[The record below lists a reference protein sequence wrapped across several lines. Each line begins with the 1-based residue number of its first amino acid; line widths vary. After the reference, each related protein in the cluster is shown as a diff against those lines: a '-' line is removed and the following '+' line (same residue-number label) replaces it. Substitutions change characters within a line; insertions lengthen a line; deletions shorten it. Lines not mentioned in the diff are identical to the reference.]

1 LESHNDT
8 IMVNVSGPPLESVKG
23 SFDVVDSL
31 LNGEAINASKAVIT
45 DEVVTNAEPLSEK
58 LESKVDQAIV
68 IEKAPKISGSLSKTY
83 GKFAYAYIIAGCTL
97 ESCNGYVLNAIVAS
111 QVLQH
116 YNSTADAVFWVR
128 MAAQLNDTTLPVE
141 IENWLHKAGVKLQY
155 LPKVRYDNFGT
166 ATMEKFRVL
175 EMTEYD
181 RVYFLDSDKIPLR
194 NTDYH
199 LELSYRGYFQEYVAI
214 AGSAA
219 PITASA
225 FMVTPKKG
233 MFGKVMDIVH
243 RHRNKTENATI
254 LDPFDGWGHRIMPG
268 ECLWK
273 TWTWYGVGVDQ
284 GIIFQWMMAEQMNIT
299 RVAGKN
305 IETWQEVTSNVEYWR
320 TFNKKVIEVSSNRY
334 IAMVN
339 QTKSLWNNGPLY
351 GSGGK
356 YEAGLMGDF
365 YHFAGGGKP
374 WSKGIR
380 AENIPSVYNVSSM
393 RPQEVW
399 LYFLGEANRTL
410 ALNLPS
416 FLAKFKGYPLGTGL
430 DAKTLLDPIIE
441 IPKPLDH

>member
-1 LESHNDT
+1 
-8 IMVNVSGPPLESVKG
+8 
-23 SFDVVDSL
+23 
-31 LNGEAINASKAVIT
+31 
-45 DEVVTNAEPLSEK
+45 

-68 IEKAPKISGSLSKTY
+68 IEKVPNVSGPLSKTY

-111 QVLQH
+111 QALQR
-116 YNSTADAVFWVR
+116 YNSTADVVLWVR
-128 MAAQLNDTTLPVE
+128 MVAHLNDTTLPAE
-141 IENWLHKAGVKLQY
+141 IENWLHKAGVKLKY
-155 LPKVRYDNFGT
+155 LPKVQYDNFGT

-181 RVYFLDSDKIPLR
+181 RVYFLDSDRFPLC

-199 LELSYRGYFQEYVAI
+199 LDLSYHGYFQEYVAV

-225 FMVTPKKG
+225 FIVTPKKG

-254 LDPFDGWGHRIMPG
+254 FDPIDGWGHRIMPG
-268 ECLWK
+268 VIPWE
-273 TWTWYGVGVDQ
+273 TWTWHGVGVDQ
-284 GIIFQWMMAEQMNIT
+284 GIIFQWLVVEQMNIT
-299 RVAGKN
+299 RVSGTS
-305 IETWQEVTSNVEYWR
+305 IDTWQEVTSNVEYWR
-320 TFNKKVIEVSSNRY
+320 TLKKKVIEVSGHRY

-339 QTKSLWNNGPLY
+339 RTKSWNNGPLY
-351 GSGGK
+351 GKGRK
-356 YEAGLMGDF
+356 NEDGLMGDF
-365 YHFAGGGKP
+365 YHFAGGFKP
-374 WSKGIR
+374 WSKGIQ
-380 AENIPSVYNVSSM
+380 AENIPSVYNVSAM
-393 RPQEVW
+393 DPLEIW

-416 FLAKFKGYPLGTGL
+416 FFARFKGYPLGNGL